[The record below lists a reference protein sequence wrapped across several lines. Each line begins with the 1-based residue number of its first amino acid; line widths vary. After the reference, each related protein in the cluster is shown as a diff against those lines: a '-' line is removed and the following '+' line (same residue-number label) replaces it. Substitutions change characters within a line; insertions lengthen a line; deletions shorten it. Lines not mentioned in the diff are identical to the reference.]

1 LDDTLYVVL
10 IISFYIFIINGIRCV
25 KKIKIKR
32 RGIKASKNDSRNGIK
47 SGKQIE

>member
-1 LDDTLYVVL
+1 MR
-10 IISFYIFIINGIRCV
+10 YIQ
-25 KKIKIKR
+25 KIKIKR